1 MAPKALTGWIG
12 FGAHSEASGG
22 TSNHLPKFAGSM
34 TNAPSWRRCS
44 PARRDGVTR
53 GHAGLRTNREQV
65 SMTGFT
71 KSLLAASALVALT
84 AGGAQADIAIAT
96 AGPMTGQY
104 AIFGDQMKRGAE
116 MAVKDINAA
125 GGVLGEQLTLEIG
138 DDACDPKQAVAVA
151 NQMVNAGVVLV
162 AGHFCSGSSIPASA
176 VYNEEGILQISPA
189 STNPQ
194 LTEQGFDNVFRVC
207 GRDDQQGTYAANYV
221 VDNGVGSKIAVV
233 HDKTPYGKGLADEF
247 KKQLN
252 ARGVEETMYEAITA
266 GDRDFTALITKMKEA
281 GVDLIYLGGYHTEAG
296 LIARQAKEQ
305 GINATMMSGDAL
317 VTDEYWAITG
327 DTGQGT
333 LMTFSPDPR
342 KNEVAA
348 PVVAEFEAAG
358 YDPEGYTLYTYAAIQ
373 IWAQAAEQAGSTD
386 LDAVIEALN
395 GNQFETVLGTVSFD
409 DKGDVEGSS
418 YVMYEW
424 ADGQYAEKGS

>member
-1 MAPKALTGWIG
+1 
-12 FGAHSEASGG
+12 
-22 TSNHLPKFAGSM
+22 M
-34 TNAPSWRRCS
+34 TR
-44 PARRDGVTR
+44 
-53 GHAGLRTNREQV
+53 
-65 SMTGFT
+65 FT

-84 AGGAQADIAIAT
+84 AGAAQADITIAT
-96 AGPMTGQY
+96 VGPITGQY

-116 MAVKDINAA
+116 MAVKDLNEA
-125 GGVLGEQLTLEIG
+125 GGVLGEQLVLEVG

-151 NQMVNAGVVLV
+151 NQMVNAGVIFV

-194 LTEQGFDNVFRVC
+194 LTEQGLDNVFRVC
-207 GRDDQQGTYAANYV
+207 GRDDQQGTFAANYV
-221 VDNGVGSKIAVV
+221 VDNNVGSKIAVL

-252 ARGVEETMYEAITA
+252 ARGVQETMYEAITA

-305 GINATMMSGDAL
+305 GIDATMMSGDAL

-342 KNEVAA
+342 KNEAAA
-348 PVVAEFEAAG
+348 PVVEEFKAAG
-358 YDPEGYTLYTYAAIQ
+358 YDPEGYTLYTYAAVQ
-373 IWAQAAEQAGSTD
+373 AWAQAVEKAGSTD
-386 LDAVIEALN
+386 LDAVIEALH
-395 GNQFETVLGTVSFD
+395 GNQFETVLGPIAFD
-409 DKGDVEGSS
+409 EKGDVKGSS

-424 ADGQYAEKGS
+424 ENGEYAEVEG